1 MRPLL
6 NVNPSQEANM
16 AAIDVDQLVT
26 DIKTVAT
33 QILNKDITTVNGFSE
48 RQITAIGQQAALV
61 AGGIA
66 SGQITKETREFF
78 SASLEK
84 MVQDF
89 LETLQGL
96 LWLTIEKLWNAM
108 VGVIWKTI
116 NGAIASTGIA
126 LPVPVK
132 V

>member
-1 MRPLL
+1 
-6 NVNPSQEANM
+6 M

-61 AGGIA
+61 AEGIA

-84 MVQDF
+84 MVQNF

-96 LWLTIEKLWNAM
+96 LWMTIEKLWNAM

>member
-6 NVNPSQEANM
+6 NVKPSQEAKM

-48 RQITAIGQQAALV
+48 RQIKAIGQQAALV
-61 AGGIA
+61 AEGIA

-84 MVQDF
+84 MVQNF

-96 LWLTIEKLWNAM
+96 LWMTIEKLWNAM

>member
-6 NVNPSQEANM
+6 NVDPSQEANM

-26 DIKTVAT
+26 DVKTVAT

-48 RQITAIGQQAALV
+48 RQLTAIGQQAALV
-61 AGGIA
+61 AEGIA

-84 MVQDF
+84 MVQNF

-96 LWLTIEKLWNAM
+96 LWMTIEKLWNAM

>member
-84 MVQDF
+84 MVQNF